1 MNAVTVTRQG
11 PIPDRESR
19 SVLVV
24 DDEPSMRLALT
35 ESLRRNGYGVIQAMD
50 GQQAIERLGKE
61 KPWLVLTDIKMP
73 RVGGLQVLKEVKKRS
88 PGTNVVVMTAY
99 GTVETAVEA
108 MKEGASDFLLKPF
121 AADALERILA
131 RLESTELD
139 VAAGR
144 EVGRAPSRPIVTED
158 PGMKRV
164 LSMAEVVA
172 TSQATVL
179 ILGESG
185 TGKEL
190 LARFIHSRS
199 PRAHCP
205 FISVN
210 CAALPEGLLESE
222 LFGYER
228 GAFTGAMMRR
238 IGKFEMAHGGTLLL
252 DEISEIPLGLQAKLL
267 RVLQEREVDRVG
279 GRAPVQIDIRV
290 IATSNR
296 SLRREVEAGRF
307 REDLYYRLNVFPITV
322 PPLRTRPGDIA
333 LLASHFVPVA
343 CGRNGLPVS
352 PITDEALATLAS
364 KPWRGNVRELEN
376 AVERA
381 ILLAR
386 GKPIEP
392 HHFSIEDP
400 SLPLQSDGPS
410 PASGG
415 AQEPMPGPST
425 GSLWQMERDMIMSTL
440 ATVNGNRT
448 HAAKQLGISI
458 RTLRN
463 KLREYRQLSERAPAA
478 PTSCEG
484 NI

>member
-1 MNAVTVTRQG
+1 MNATVSRQG
-11 PIPDRESR
+11 SEPEREPR

-50 GQQAIERLGKE
+50 GQQAIDRLGKE

-73 RVGGLQVLKEVKKRS
+73 RIGGLEVLKEVKKRS

-121 AADALERILA
+121 AADALERVLA

-139 VAAGR
+139 VVAGR
-144 EVGRAPSRPIVTED
+144 EVGRAPSRPVVTED
-158 PGMKRV
+158 AGMKRV

-179 ILGESG
+179 IQGESG

-205 FISVN
+205 FIGVN

-228 GAFTGAMMRR
+228 GAFTGALMRR
-238 IGKFEMAHGGTLLL
+238 IGKFEMAHGGTILL
-252 DEISEIPLGLQAKLL
+252 DEVSEMTLGLQAKLL

-290 IATSNR
+290 IATTNR
-296 SLRREVEAGRF
+296 SLRREVEVGRF

-322 PPLRTRPGDIA
+322 PPLRARPDDIA
-333 LLASHFVPVA
+333 LLARHFVPTA
-343 CGRNGLPVS
+343 CVRNGLPVAS
-352 PITDEALATLAS
+352 IADDAVAALTS
-364 KPWRGNVRELEN
+364 RPWRGNVRELEN

-381 ILLAR
+381 VLLAR
-386 GKPIEP
+386 GKAIEP
-392 HHFSIEDP
+392 RHFQFDDSAPAIAASE
-400 SLPLQSDGPS
+400 
-410 PASGG
+410 PASTAPAAQDVQAG
-415 AQEPMPGPST
+415 ASS
-425 GSLWQMERDMIMSTL
+425 GSLWAMERNLIMTTL
-440 ATVNGNRT
+440 TTVNGNRT
-448 HAAKQLGISI
+448 HAAKRLGISI

-463 KLREYRQLSERAPAA
+463 KLREYRQLSDTEPVAPA
-478 PTSCEG
+478 SCEG
-484 NI
+484 NV